1 MQIKGAT
8 TILNKRAEFFG
19 KTLSELI
26 DMYDNGFDDIHN
38 VLVAYEVYK
47 MDQGFYWKGTN
58 GDTWILRQERNI
70 NA

>member
-26 DMYDNGFDDIHN
+26 DMYDNGFDDNHN

-47 MDQGFYWKGTN
+47 MSQGFYWKGTE

>member
-19 KTLSELI
+19 KTLEQLI
-26 DMYDNGFDDIHN
+26 DMLDNGFDDNHN

>member
-19 KTLSELI
+19 KTLEQLI
-26 DMYDNGFDDIHN
+26 DMLDNGFDDNHN

-47 MDQGFYWKGTN
+47 MDQGFYWKGTE

>member
-26 DMYDNGFDDIHN
+26 DMYDNGFDDNHN
-38 VLVAYEVYK
+38 ALVAYEVYK
-47 MDQGFYWKGTN
+47 MDQG
-58 GDTWILRQERNI
+58 
-70 NA
+70 